1 MSLSNK
7 DTSFLLQKV
16 AQFTKISI
24 SKIDEL
30 EDEVHALRIKEAAEE
45 SRKQKFQSAIEK
57 AARIL
62 YEADF
67 ITDDL
72 EKRKFLKRAKE
83 DPSYLVDVLEKV
95 CNAAD
100 VALIG
105 SPARVA
111 AKTKQAGYS
120 PDDPVARMAF
130 GWNQSSFIDG

>member
-1 MSLSNK
+1 
-7 DTSFLLQKV
+7 LQKV
-16 AQFTKISI
+16 AQFAKISVNKV
-24 SKIDEL
+24 SEL
-30 EDEVHALRIKEAAEE
+30 EDEVHELRVKTAAEDAK
-45 SRKQKFQSAIEK
+45 RARFNSALEK

-72 EKRKFLKRAKE
+72 DKRKFLKRAKE

-111 AKTKQAGYS
+111 ARTKQAEY
-120 PDDPVARMAF
+120 DPVYARAF
-130 GWNQSSFIDG
+130 GYNQSSVIDG